1 MLVTIIDYGLSNLLS
16 VQRAVEYCGETARIA
31 SDPGAFEGSDALI
44 LPGVGAFADGMN
56 HLNALGLTGPIR
68 DWVAAGKPF
77 LGICLGMQMMFSS
90 SEEGPGVPGLGII
103 GGEVVRI
110 PALTAGGMPQRVP
123 HVCWEEVQPADTVRK
138 TFFDGVPDN
147 SAFYFVHSYQG
158 MPADPARTAAV
169 CTYGGRMVTAAV
181 MNEAGNALGCQFHPE
196 KSSHAG
202 LRVLHNFL
210 KTAEK

>member
-16 VQRAVEYCGETARIA
+16 VQRAVEYCGGEARIA
-31 SDPGAFEGSDALI
+31 SDPDAFAGSDALI
-44 LPGVGAFADGMN
+44 LPGVGAFGDGMN
-56 HLNALGLTGPIR
+56 HLSDLGLTGPIR
-68 DWVAAGKPF
+68 DWVASGKPF

-103 GGEVVRI
+103 EGEVVRI
-110 PALTAGGMPQRVP
+110 PSLTAGGVPQRVP
-123 HVCWEEVQPADTVRK
+123 HVSWEDVSPLGDARRRY
-138 TFFDGVPDN
+138 FDGVPDG

-169 CTYGGRMVTAAV
+169 CTYGGRTVTAAV
-181 MNEAGNALGCQFHPE
+181 MNETGNALGCQFHPE

-202 LRVLHNFL
+202 LRVLWNFL
-210 KTAEK
+210 NTAAK